1 MALALALALALG
13 NLIWYQNQN
22 LYVVRNQATVGVYV
36 KGGVST
42 QCSAIYIRTGGERD
56 KCEERGRT
64 MSRSTNHHGLLLDK
78 YKSIYTNDEAF
89 GLAGQIAPL
98 AHSNI
103 NRATP
108 GLAGP

>member
-1 MALALALALALG
+1 MNYLLKRCQKSSYG
-13 NLIWYQNQN
+13 GCIH
-22 LYVVRNQATVGVYV
+22 

-42 QCSAIYIRTGGERD
+42 VCSAVYIRREKKRD
-56 KCEERGRT
+56 KCEKCGRT
-64 MSRSTNHHGLLLDK
+64 MSRSTDHHGLLLDK

-98 AHSNI
+98 THSII
-103 NRATP
+103 NRAAP